1 MRERRERKWTDVEVR
16 NMKPGDV
23 RRETPAP
30 NKPGLYLLLQPTGAR
45 SWCVRYRFNG
55 TQAKLNLGSF
65 PKVSLAMAYDLTD
78 KAMGEL
84 AHDRDPRAAKHGYA
98 NNEASLAAHV
108 DTYRKRHVLTLRK
121 GTQNYI
127 DRELDR
133 MLAAWPGRDLRAIRK
148 EDVVKLLD
156 AAADRGASAEN
167 TTWQVCKAFFRFCE
181 TRLTDFRS
189 PAATIRRPHKQTERD
204 RVLTAAELAAVWNA
218 STPATGAAGRLCRML
233 MLTGARRDE
242 MAGLLRTEIHADA
255 IKLPATRTKT
265 GAAHEI
271 ALTPL
276 MRRVLATTKG
286 NGKFALTGTDF
297 PVSKSGRTK
306 DAIETPDLDWHFHDL
321 RRTFATGL
329 QRIGVALPVI
339 EKALNH
345 KMQGVMKIYNRHD
358 YLDERREALL
368 KWSAHIEKLVTPPM
382 RKAA

>member
-23 RRETPAP
+23 RREIPAP

-84 AHDRDPRAAKHGYA
+84 AHDRDPRAAKRGDA

-108 DTYRKRHVLTLRK
+108 DTYRKRHVSTLRK

-133 MLAAWPGRDLRAIRK
+133 MLAAWPSRDLRAIRK

-189 PAATIRRPHKQTERD
+189 PAATIRRPQKQTERD
-204 RVLTAAELAAVWNA
+204 RVLTDAELATVWNA
-218 STPATGAAGRLCRML
+218 AKPQNAEGRLCRML
-233 MLTGARRDE
+233 ILTGARRDE
-242 MAGLLRTEIHADA
+242 MAGLLRTEIQVDA
-255 IKLPATRTKT
+255 IVLPKERTKT
-265 GAAHEI
+265 GVAHTI

-276 MRRVLATTKG
+276 MRHVLAETKG
-286 NGKFALTGTDF
+286 NGPYALTGTDY

-306 DAIETPDLDWHFHDL
+306 DAIETPGIDWHFHDL

-329 QRIGVALPVI
+329 QRIGVLLPVI

-358 YLDERREALL
+358 YLAERRDALEA
-368 KWSAHIEKLVTPPM
+368 WSAHIEALVTPL
-382 RKAA
+382 RVAA